1 MLESIFSLQ
10 VYSTIQKGS
19 RKITHSIPAVSN
31 QQLLDELK
39 VLKQAIQAMQN
50 QQQQQQSRSSSSSY
64 HHGMSQQSTQ
74 KPFVNQNEMTYR
86 RNTTSPHSV
95 PTLQDPLASGSRKG
109 AKSIIE
115 MSSSAASK
123 LSSKVART
131 AYNSIGGKY
140 YSTIKNL
147 T

>member
-1 MLESIFSLQ
+1 
-10 VYSTIQKGS
+10 
-19 RKITHSIPAVSN
+19 
-31 QQLLDELK
+31 
-39 VLKQAIQAMQN
+39 
-50 QQQQQQSRSSSSSY
+50 
-64 HHGMSQQSTQ
+64 
-74 KPFVNQNEMTYR
+74 MTYR

-115 MSSSAASK
+115 MSNAASNVASNVASK
-123 LSSKVART
+123 LSSKVAST
-131 AYNSIGGKY
+131 AYNSIKGKY